1 MNNGIHM
8 DSIKNEILLAQ
19 QNNCLLVTIADLL
32 IKKLSDKSKLILII
46 KDLHSSG
53 KINIIDAI
61 LNYNKD
67 SYTNKH
73 HQLYRLN
80 IWLDSLLMDLDI
92 DLLELMKCSLI
103 IEQNMAIRRLCSED
117 QNKADQFFNL
127 VLANLDEFGSLL
139 STSVSTFDINT
150 FNYRITNLI
159 NIITDPKIDIS
170 IKQQLLFTLSQLS
183 FIGNIEDKDI
193 NQILKKVEQIID
205 QNDNSSIH
213 GNILYLLVIISVHFL
228 NKEKII
234 TNLADKIWLK
244 QDDNVIQITAG
255 LIFNIKNIPN
265 YLTNKIVDQIIKL
278 DLLNLEKCLT
288 RIDLSIEKLFES
300 NVIKACFLLENLL
313 IKDRNKFLLTSFE
326 STLYSISESEKLS
339 NYLITKWLL
348 SSEYILQR
356 NCSVIINHRHK
367 DDKTITVDTF
377 FLDLNKKNIC
387 LFLAQKVCGWLFF
400 SPTSIISFILTL
412 LDIVQDKK
420 EKDKII
426 NLLFSTVVL
435 NYPNTFQ
442 DFIDEHRKSFT
453 PKIKK
458 ITSNLLEKYKD
469 FLKINE
475 IEETISELHPS
486 LPQKEKYHKYR
497 CDINDQMNENVRKNS
512 LFGEAIPTVINLYG
526 NNSLYYCG
534 GINGGSKALQKTPMH
549 KYSYSSE
556 LPLQSVVDNSSLEYL
571 LFTFRVQEYI
581 L

>member
-1 MNNGIHM
+1 M
-8 DSIKNEILLAQ
+8 DSIKNEILVAQ
-19 QNNCLLVTIADLL
+19 KENYLLNKISELLTIHTLTE
-32 IKKLSDKSKLILII
+32 KELILII
-46 KDLHSSG
+46 KELHNS
-53 KINIIDAI
+53 KEINIIDAI
-61 LNYNKD
+61 FNYNKD
-67 SYTNKH
+67 SFTNKR
-73 HQLYRLN
+73 HQLYCLN
-80 IWLDSLLMDLDI
+80 TLLDSLLMELDI
-92 DLLELMKCSLI
+92 DLLALMKCSLI
-103 IEQNMAIRRLCSED
+103 IEQTMAIRRLCSED
-117 QNKADQFFNL
+117 QNKAKQFFNL
-127 VLANLDEFGSLL
+127 VLSNLNEFGNLL
-139 STSVSTFDINT
+139 STSISTFDIKT
-150 FNYRITNLI
+150 FNYQITNLI

-193 NQILKKVEQIID
+193 NRIIKKIEQIID
-205 QNDNSSIH
+205 QNDNSSMH
-213 GNILYLLVIISVHFL
+213 GNILYLLAVISVHFL
-228 NKEKII
+228 DKEKII
-234 TNLADKIWLK
+234 TNLADKILLK

-278 DLLNLEKCLT
+278 NLSNLEKCL
-288 RIDLSIEKLFES
+288 RKIDLSIEKLFES
-300 NVIKACFLLENLL
+300 NIIKACFLLENLL
-313 IKDRNKFLLTSFE
+313 IKDQNKFLLTSFE
-326 STLYSISESEKLS
+326 STLYSISESEQLS

-356 NCSVIINHRHK
+356 NCSVIVNHRHK
-367 DDKTITVDTF
+367 DDKTITIDTS
-377 FLDLNKKNIC
+377 FLDLNKKNTC

-400 SPTSIISFILTL
+400 SPTSIISYILSL

-420 EKDKII
+420 EKEKII
-426 NLLFSTVVL
+426 NLLFSIVFL

-442 DFIDEHRKSFT
+442 NFVDEHKRSFT
-453 PKIKK
+453 PNTKK
-458 ITSNLLEKYKD
+458 VTSNLIEKYQD

-497 CDINDQMNENVRKNS
+497 CDINDQINENVRKNS

-534 GINGGSKALQKTPMH
+534 GINGGKKALQKTPMH

>member
-67 SYTNKH
+67 SFTNKQ

-159 NIITDPKIDIS
+159 NIITDHKIDIS

-213 GNILYLLVIISVHFL
+213 GNILYLLVIISVHFI

-278 DLLNLEKCLT
+278 NLLNLEMCLT
-288 RIDLSIEKLFES
+288 RIDLSIKKLFES

-458 ITSNLLEKYKD
+458 ITSNLIEKYKN

-486 LPQKEKYHKYR
+486 LPQKEKYYKYR
-497 CDINDQMNENVRKNS
+497 CDINDQINESVRKNS
-512 LFGEAIPTVINLYG
+512 LFGEAIPTIINLYG

>member
-67 SYTNKH
+67 SFTNKQ

-159 NIITDPKIDIS
+159 NIITDHKIDIS

-213 GNILYLLVIISVHFL
+213 GNILYLLVIISVHFI

-278 DLLNLEKCLT
+278 NLLNLEMCLT
-288 RIDLSIEKLFES
+288 RIDLSIKKLFES

-313 IKDRNKFLLTSFE
+313 IKDRNKFLLTSFK

-356 NCSVIINHRHK
+356 NCSVIINHRYK
-367 DDKTITVDTF
+367 DNKKITVDTSF
-377 FLDLNKKNIC
+377 FDLNKKNIC
-387 LFLAQKVCGWLFF
+387 LFLAKKVCGWLFF
-400 SPTSIISFILTL
+400 SPISIISYILSL
-412 LDIVQDKK
+412 LEIIQDKK

-426 NLLFSTVVL
+426 NLLFDTVFL

-442 DFIDEHRKSFT
+442 DFIDKNRKSFT
-453 PKIKK
+453 PTIKK
-458 ITSNLLEKYKD
+458 ITSNLVEKYQN

-475 IEETISELHPS
+475 IKETISELHPS

-497 CDINDQMNENVRKNS
+497 CDINDQINENVRKNS
-512 LFGEAIPTVINLYG
+512 LFGEAIPTVLNLYG

-556 LPLQSVVDNSSLEYL
+556 LSLQSVVDNSSLEYL
-571 LFTFRVQEYI
+571 LFTFRIQEYI
-581 L
+581 

>member
-8 DSIKNEILLAQ
+8 DSIKNKLLLAQ
-19 QNNCLLVTIADLL
+19 QDNCLLVTIADLL
-32 IKKLSDKSKLILII
+32 IKKLSDESKLILII

-67 SYTNKH
+67 SFTNKR
-73 HQLYRLN
+73 HQLYCLN
-80 IWLDSLLMDLDI
+80 IWLDNLLMELDI
-92 DLLELMKCSLI
+92 DLLTLMKCSLI
-103 IEQNMAIRRLCSED
+103 IEQTMAIRRLCSED
-117 QNKADQFFNL
+117 QNKAEQFFNL

-288 RIDLSIEKLFES
+288 RIDLSIKKLFES

-356 NCSVIINHRHK
+356 NCSDIINHRHK

-412 LDIVQDKK
+412 LDIVQNKK

-458 ITSNLLEKYKD
+458 ITSNLVEKYKD

-497 CDINDQMNENVRKNS
+497 CDINDQINENVRKNS

-534 GINGGSKALQKTPMH
+534 GINGGSKALQKTPMQ